1 MRLAVEA
8 IFENIAENHVKNF
21 FIKIQINPAE

>member
-21 FIKIQINPAE
+21 FYQNTNKSS